1 MQELSCGNGWAG
13 LHCTTLF
20 YDTTNYNHYYSMIG
34 FMTPQ
39 ILLYF
44 NGDIFISTIQVT
56 SFHDIFMSKLEN
68 LIRQDRIHIIK

>member
-1 MQELSCGNGWAG
+1 MTTISMIG
-13 LHCTTLF
+13 LMFALHDIV
-20 YDTTNYNHYYSMIG
+20 YDSTNYNHYYSMIG

-56 SFHDIFMSKLEN
+56 NSHDIFMSKLES
-68 LIRQDRIHIIK
+68 LIHQDRIHIMK

>member
-1 MQELSCGNGWAG
+1 MQELSCWEWMGGFA
-13 LHCTTLF
+13 LHDIV

-56 SFHDIFMSKLEN
+56 VHMKFLCPN
-68 LIRQDRIHIIK
+68 LKVYYIKTEFTL